1 MRLGSNA
8 AANLLTGASSMVF
21 QLALTAMA
29 ARSFDHATFSVWTLA
44 ISMAALT
51 PLFAINLASVVTRQ
65 LVGASVSG
73 SEDSQAMVVRAAR
86 RVALILAASAVFVIA
101 AASVLLYRRSPELA
115 HAHEAEFVLAVLVLT
130 AGQLWQIGLQPS
142 FGWHYAHERNWPV
155 AGMFVLVRSGG
166 LLAMWLG
173 ISALTGNFFIAALC
187 VALGSW
193 IGLAVAEFGFF
204 APKIRASTRGAAL
217 SRQVRE
223 TTHLAMGFAFWS
235 LAVAAIQNGLPPLM
249 SLLKTAD
256 YNAFYLAYSLNL
268 VLAGVVGS
276 AGAAL
281 LAPLTR
287 LRLRGQHALLVRRL
301 MWVTLA
307 CAAFLIITLGGFRV
321 GMNFIVRYW
330 SAGIADSTA
339 VNGYL
344 YILGFQT
351 IARSMAIPFAS
362 ILSSAAR
369 PMQLIAPSLLEL
381 GLTVCVAIPL
391 GVAFGSKVFLM
402 MLPAAG
408 LAAAI
413 ATTLVATRI
422 GGFAPQD
429 RRALMWRFCAAEFAA
444 LALWQVLSLLT
455 VRR

>member
-1 MRLGSNA
+1 
-8 AANLLTGASSMVF
+8 V
-21 QLALTAMA
+21 
-29 ARSFDHATFSVWTLA
+29 
-44 ISMAALT
+44 SMAALT
-51 PLFAINLASVVTRQ
+51 PLFAINLSSVVTRQ
-65 LVGASVSG
+65 LVGAAVSG
-73 SEDSQAMVVRAAR
+73 SEDQEAMVVRAAR
-86 RVALILAASAVFVIA
+86 RVALILAAFAVFAIA

-115 HAHEAEFVLAVLVLT
+115 HAREAEFILAVLVLT

-155 AGMFVLVRSGG
+155 AGVFVLVRGGG

-173 ISALTGNFFIAALC
+173 ISALTGNFLVAALC
-187 VALGSW
+187 VALGHW
-193 IGLAVAEFGFF
+193 IGLVIAEFGFF
-204 APKIRASTRGAAL
+204 APKIRPSQRGSGM

-235 LAVAAIQNGLPPLM
+235 MAIAAIQYGLPPLM
-249 SLLKTAD
+249 SILKTPD

-268 VLAGVVGS
+268 VLTGIAGS

-287 LRLRGQHALLVRRL
+287 LRLRGQQDVLVRRL

-307 CAAFLIITLGGFRV
+307 CAAFLIVALAGFRL
-321 GMNFIVRYW
+321 GMDFIVHYW
-330 SAGIADSTA
+330 SAGIASGPA

-351 IARSMAIPFAS
+351 IARAMAIPFAS

-381 GLTVCVAIPL
+381 GLTAFVAIPL
-391 GVAFGSKVFLM
+391 GLTFGSKVFLM
-402 MLPAAG
+402 VLPAAG

-413 ATTLVATRI
+413 STTLVATRI
-422 GGFAPQD
+422 GGFNPQD
-429 RRALMWRFCAAEFAA
+429 RRGLLWRFCVAELAA
-444 LALWQVLSLLT
+444 LALWQLLSLAT
-455 VRR
+455 ARR